1 MLRVTL
7 IGWVVALLL
16 LSGPVFAEDATP
28 PKLERPAEIVVI
40 GHGEI
45 MDALHRVV
53 EDEVAI
59 INGDGGVM
67 GQPLKVTRVD
77 EPCDQGA
84 KASLTRA
91 RSIAKRQPLVVFQSY
106 CEGSG
111 LDEAAAF
118 AERHVL
124 FIGVG
129 SWPAALTGERRSA
142 TVLRLAPNHRVAQEW
157 AFHLA
162 STASDHFELV
172 FRVRERKK
180 IESVAD
186 ELRRGFAA
194 TKEETE
200 AWGELLPAKI
210 AVVELRELAIDGATS
225 ISAAPN
231 DAGRTTLLLADGVD
245 PGPAALQRFVDAGW
259 NGDIVVLG
267 LSKAIRMQPERWE
280 AFFKKLPDDVKL
292 MSLDKQPFYLGVP
305 PEGAKSY
312 TAFHPDWVAGFWQV
326 MKAVKYARS
335 MDGREIAAGLGGPP
349 FFSRA
354 PWLMLQS
361 SGRFVPPALRQRFD
375 DNGDLRLAGFQL
387 KRIWPEE

>member
-1 MLRVTL
+1 MFRVTL
-7 IGWVVALLL
+7 IGWVAACLVM
-16 LSGPVFAEDATP
+16 SGPVFAEDGDA
-28 PKLERPAEIVVI
+28 PKLDRPADILVI
-40 GHGEI
+40 GDGEV

-77 EPCDQGA
+77 EPCAQSA
-84 KASLTRA
+84 EASLARA
-91 RSIAKRQPLVVFQSY
+91 RSFAEQQPLVVFQSY

-124 FIGVG
+124 FMGVG
-129 SWPAALTGERRSA
+129 SWPAALTGEHRGA
-142 TVLRLAPNHRVAQEW
+142 TVFRLSPNDRVAQEW

-162 STASDHFELV
+162 STANEHFELV
-172 FRVRERKK
+172 FGERERKK
-180 IESVAD
+180 IEAVAD

-200 AWGELLPAKI
+200 AWGELLPPKTPT
-210 AVVELRELAIDGATS
+210 VELRELAVDGATS
-225 ISAAPN
+225 IPAAPN
-231 DAGRTTLLLADGVD
+231 NTGRTTLMLADAVD
-245 PGPAALQRFVDAGW
+245 LGPEALQRFVDAGW
-259 NGDIVVLG
+259 NGDIVVPD
-267 LSKAIRMQPERWE
+267 LSKAIRKQPQRWE
-280 AFFKKLPDDVKL
+280 AFFKKLPDGAKL
-292 MSLDKQPFYLGVP
+292 LSLDKQPFYLGEP

-326 MKAVKYARS
+326 MKGIKYAKS
-335 MDGREIAAGLGGPP
+335 LDGRGISETLGGPA

-361 SGRFVPPALRQRFD
+361 SGRFVPPALRQRFNS
-375 DNGDLRLAGFQL
+375 NGDLRLPAYKL
-387 KRIWPEE
+387 ARIWPQ

>member
-7 IGWVVALLL
+7 IGWVAALLL
-16 LSGPVFAEDATP
+16 LAGPAFAEDATP
-28 PKLERPAEIVVI
+28 PKLDRPAEIMVI
-40 GHGEI
+40 GQGEV
-45 MDALHRVV
+45 MNALHRVV

-77 EPCDQGA
+77 EPCDGSA
-84 KASLTRA
+84 EASSTRA
-91 RSIAKRQPLVVFQSY
+91 RSIAERQPLVVFQSY

-111 LDEAAAF
+111 LDEVAVF
-118 AERHVL
+118 AERHTL
-124 FIGVG
+124 FMGVG
-129 SWPAALTGERRSA
+129 SWPAALTGEHRGA
-142 TVLRLAPNHRVAQEW
+142 TVFRLAPNHRVAQEW

-162 STASDHFELV
+162 STGSDHFELV
-172 FRVRERKK
+172 FKELDRKK
-180 IESVAD
+180 IEAVAD

-200 AWGELLPAKI
+200 AWGELLAAKTP
-210 AVVELRELAIDGATS
+210 VVELLELAVDGATS
-225 ISAAPN
+225 IPAAPN
-231 DAGRTTLLLADGVD
+231 DTGPTTLMLVDGADQ
-245 PGPAALQRFVDAGW
+245 GPSELQRFVDAGW
-259 NGDIVVLG
+259 KGNIVVPD
-267 LSKAIRMQPERWE
+267 LSKAIRNQPDEWE
-280 AFFKKLPDDVKL
+280 AIFKKLPEGVKL
-292 MSLDKQPFYLGVP
+292 MSLEEQPFYLGEP

-335 MDGREIAAGLGGPP
+335 LDGGEIAAGLGGPP

-361 SGRFVPPALRQRFD
+361 SGRFVPPALRQRFN

-387 KRIWPEE
+387 KRIWPK